1 MCFMT
6 KKNNIWIKAVG
17 NADRSVTYH
26 DKDGNSMTRHLD
38 PKAKNPPR
46 GTRSWRHHNPGNIT
60 HSDFSKRHGAIG
72 FACYPNPYNPK
83 KKLCF
88 AIFPD
93 YETGK
98 KALATLLKTEKY
110 IDLTLNQ
117 FPRRY
122 TGILSDDVPDNGEV
136 IEYRKDLRIISK
148 LDMERKIR
156 SLKVEEYEKF
166 LDAIQRHEGWYPGDE
181 TFELTKEK
189 VVGVK
194 FLKHKATE
202 FLVQSTSGTK
212 KWITR
217 TQAIALA
224 EDKRLLA
231 VVVHGRHGVYL
242 RPFPHQPRFHDMIIR

>member
-1 MCFMT
+1 MT
-6 KKNNIWIKAVG
+6 NKKYIWVRAEG
-17 NADRSVTYH
+17 NANRSVTYH
-26 DKDGNSMTRHLD
+26 DKDGNSMTRYLD

-46 GTRSWRHHNPGNIT
+46 GTRSWRHQHPGNIT
-60 HSDFSKRHGAIG
+60 HGDFSKGHGEIG

-88 AIFPD
+88 AIFPN
-93 YETGK
+93 YETGI
-98 KALATLLKTEKY
+98 KALTSLLRTENY

-122 TGILSDDVPDNGEV
+122 TGILSDDVPDSAEV

-156 SLKVEEYEKF
+156 SLNTDEYEKF
-166 LDAIQRHEGWYPGDE
+166 LDAIQRHEGWFSGNE
-181 TFELTKEK
+181 TFEPTKEK

-202 FLVQSTSGTK
+202 FLVQSASGAK
-212 KWITR
+212 KWVTR
-217 TQAIALA
+217 TQAIALVEA
-224 EDKRLLA
+224 KRLLA
-231 VVVHGRHGVYL
+231 VVVHSRHGIYL
-242 RPFPHQPRFHDMIIR
+242 RPFPYHTRFYDMIIR